1 MLHFFKKSYKLC
13 ELIPDNYVDIHS
25 HVLPGLDDG
34 AKTTLESLNL
44 VKGMRDL
51 GFNQI
56 IATPHIMSGVWENTE
71 IEINKSFNCLNGKIS
86 YSDKICYAAEY
97 MLDNFLINKMNN
109 QSLLCLKENYLLVE
123 LSYLQPPINI
133 SELLFELQLNGYKPV
148 LAHPERYKYYFNN
161 YKQLQK
167 IKNTG
172 CLFQLNL
179 MSVVGHY
186 GENAKSLASR
196 LLSDNLI
203 DFVGSDIHHKG
214 HLEVFN
220 KKFKLKEI
228 TELENAIMSNSIF
241 SI

>member
-1 MLHFFKKSYKLC
+1 MLHFFKKNYKLS
-13 ELIPDNYVDIHS
+13 ELIQDNYVDIHS

-34 AKTTLESLNL
+34 AKTTLESINL
-44 VKGMRDL
+44 VKEMRNL

-71 IEINKSFNCLNGKIS
+71 IEIRRSFNSLNGKIS
-86 YSDKICYAAEY
+86 CSDKICYAAEY
-97 MLDNFLINKMNN
+97 MLDNFLIKKMNN
-109 QSLLCLKENYLLVE
+109 QSLLCLKDKYLLVE

-133 SELLFELQLNGYKPV
+133 FELIFELQLNGYKPV

-161 YKQLQK
+161 YEQLLK
-167 IKNTG
+167 LKNTG

-186 GENAKSLASR
+186 GEKAKSLASR

-203 DFVGSDIHHKG
+203 DFVGSDIHHKV
-214 HLEVFN
+214 HLEVFS
-220 KKFKLKEI
+220 KKFKLNEI
-228 TELENAIMSNSIF
+228 TELENAIKSNSIF

>member
-1 MLHFFKKSYKLC
+1 MLHFLKKNYKLS
-13 ELIPDNYVDIHS
+13 ELIQDNYVDIHS

-34 AKTTLESLNL
+34 ARTTLESINL
-44 VKGMRDL
+44 VKEMRNL

-71 IEINKSFNCLNGKIS
+71 IEIRGSLNYLNGKIS
-86 YSDKICYAAEY
+86 CSDKICYAAEY
-97 MLDNFLINKMNN
+97 MLDNFLIKKMNN
-109 QSLLCLKENYLLVE
+109 QSLLCLKDKYLLVE

-133 SELLFELQLNGYKPV
+133 FELLFELQLNGYKPV

-161 YKQLQK
+161 YEQLLK
-167 IKNTG
+167 LKNTG

-186 GENAKSLASR
+186 GEKAKSLASR

-214 HLEVFN
+214 HLEVFS

-228 TELENAIMSNSIF
+228 TELENAIKSNSIF